1 MSSPRGSASLW
12 FVIVAIVMVAVLSW
26 LTVALVQLDGDEREA
41 RREAAVHERLRL
53 ALWRMDSWLSP
64 QLARE
69 NLRPA
74 SDYVAFPAASNAWT
88 KGFSKI
94 GKDQVL
100 TQSPL
105 LGVESP
111 LFPLHFEVRQKLGLC
126 SPQVPVGNERD
137 FAEANMVAPVVLD
150 RAKERL
156 RSLQAALPTAKLRD
170 KILRAAEKLPLLGC
184 NPL

>member
-12 FVIVAIVMVAVLSW
+12 FLVVAGVMVAVLSW

-69 NLRPA
+69 NLRAA

-88 KGFSKI
+88 KGFKFF
-94 GKDQVL
+94 D
-100 TQSPL
+100 T
-105 LGVESP
+105 
-111 LFPLHFEVRQKLGLC
+111 LFHKFTASEYAKVILHNGL
-126 SPQVPVGNERD
+126 
-137 FAEANMVAPVVLD
+137 
-150 RAKERL
+150 
-156 RSLQAALPTAKLRD
+156 
-170 KILRAAEKLPLLGC
+170 
-184 NPL
+184 